1 MLILRVRLGHCR
13 IFNLLTHHIASAKL
27 QTTVC
32 NCAIFIAYV
41 LFDLL
46 TSKVLFK

>member
-13 IFNLLTHHIASAKL
+13 IFNLLTHHSLCKIADYV
-27 QTTVC
+27 T
-32 NCAIFIAYV
+32 AIFIACV